1 MDMKAKLEDV
11 MKKQQELAGQIEALD
26 GQANKAQQ
34 QYQQSRA
41 ILLESIIELRGQE
54 KLIKEVDES

>member
-1 MDMKAKLEDV
+1 MDMKVKLEEV
-11 MKKQQELAGQIEALD
+11 VKQQQDLASQIEALD

-54 KLIKEVDES
+54 KLLKEM